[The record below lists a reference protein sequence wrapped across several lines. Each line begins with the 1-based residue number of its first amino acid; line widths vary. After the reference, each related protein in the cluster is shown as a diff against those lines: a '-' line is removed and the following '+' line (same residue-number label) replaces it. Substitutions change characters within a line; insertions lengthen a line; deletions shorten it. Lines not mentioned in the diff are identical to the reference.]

1 MVDTRRRFF
10 LRAQPA
16 PPAQPRPPGA
26 LAEGAFLD
34 ACTRC
39 GDCATTCPTQVIQRG
54 DGGYPVLDFSRNG
67 CELCGDCQRACRAGA
82 LPGPSALGGWLAEL
96 TLARCLSSR
105 GVECRLCGDACEPRA
120 LRFQPGPRGVAL
132 PQLEAEACT
141 ACGHCVGVCPTQ
153 ALSVRRCG

>member
-16 PPAQPRPPGA
+16 PRAAQRPPGA
-26 LAEGAFLD
+26 LAEPAFVD

-39 GDCATTCPTQVIQRG
+39 GDCAKACPTRVIVPG
-54 DGGYPVLDFSRNG
+54 DGGFPTLEFRRNG
-67 CELCGDCQRACRAGA
+67 CELCGECQRSCRTGA
-82 LPGPSALGGWLAEL
+82 LSGSLAFPGWQAVLQPAACLA
-96 TLARCLSSR
+96 SR

-120 LRFQPGPRGVAL
+120 LRFSPGPRGVGL
-132 PQLEAEACT
+132 PRVEAERCS

-153 ALSVRRCG
+153 ALSVRSA